1 MNNVFQPLGQV
12 NLHGAYSGPC
22 IACLVLQE
30 VRFWPLGKNNNKAFR
45 LSWLA
50 ILLAPVRASSSQVNQ
65 RNRSI
70 EPTR

>member
-1 MNNVFQPLGQV
+1 MSNVFQPLGQV
-12 NLHGAYSGPC
+12 HLHGAYRGPC
-22 IACLVLQE
+22 EVVLLFKTLSLAIGQKH
-30 VRFWPLGKNNNKAFR
+30 WQAFR